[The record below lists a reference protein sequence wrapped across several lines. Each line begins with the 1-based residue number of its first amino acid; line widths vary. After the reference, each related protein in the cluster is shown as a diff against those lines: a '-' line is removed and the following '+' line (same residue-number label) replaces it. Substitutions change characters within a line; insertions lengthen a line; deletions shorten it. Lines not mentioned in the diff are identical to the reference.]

1 MGELIRFEC
10 PRCGR
15 GVEEFR
21 GPLMSDLGW
30 ERAERRECRR
40 LFLRGVRDRLCGVV
54 RGAPFG
60 HEDEEYPFEELTCRR
75 CGQVMKPTMFAM
87 VD

>member
-21 GPLMSDLGW
+21 GALMSDLGM
-30 ERAERRECRR
+30 ERALKRERRR
-40 LFLRGVRDRLCGVV
+40 LFMRGFRDRLRGIKRGV
-54 RGAPFG
+54 PIEPETESYHF
-60 HEDEEYPFEELTCRR
+60 DELTCRR